1 MLRVLLLTLAI
12 VTGAPVDGASL
23 GTEGVSLF
31 ARPLLHAL
39 WTSADVAAAGVA
51 LALSGVASDACV
63 TLAIAACCAL
73 GAAAAAFIGNTL
85 ITALPCYTIALAT
98 SLLFAWLGWTEYCA
112 WIDDSR
118 PSLAR
123 LPAESL
129 ALRVAAPLAL
139 NNLAGGFGGV
149 DPSDAQHPCAG
160 AIGVLVITYVAMCAG
175 HFVGSACFLH
185 SPRDPRLGAASVFGV
200 LAILPLLDVILST
213 STLQ

>member
-12 VTGAPVDGASL
+12 VAGAPVGDASL
-23 GTEGVSLF
+23 GTESISLI

-51 LALSGVASDACV
+51 LALSGVAPDAHV

-73 GAAAAAFIGNTL
+73 GAAAAAFIGSVVT
-85 ITALPCYTIALAT
+85 TAVPSYAIALAT
-98 SLLFAWLGWTEYCA
+98 SLLFAWLGLAEYRA
-112 WIDDSR
+112 WMDDSR

-149 DPSDAQHPCAG
+149 DPAGAHHPCAG
-160 AIGVLVITYVAMCAG
+160 AIGAFVTSCVAMYVG
-175 HFVGSACFLH
+175 HCVGRACFLH
-185 SPRDPRLGAASVFGV
+185 APGDPRLGAASVFGV
-200 LAILPLLDVILST
+200 MAMLPLLEIILST
-213 STLQ
+213 SS